1 MNNIINSFNFTSSPY
16 LKAVIT
22 ILIFLVLAKFADIF
36 FSRLL
41 RKFTSF
47 TRTDLDDRIIGL
59 VHRPVFYT
67 VLFMGI
73 ALSLSYP
80 SLSEKVRLYT
90 ESLLYSLLII
100 VWMITIIRFSSLII
114 EHFVQKQADTA
125 GLRREIV
132 PIVENIS
139 KITVIAIA
147 LMVLLSVW
155 DINITPLVA
164 SAGIAGAVVAFA
176 AKDAMA
182 NIFGGIS
189 IFIDRPFKVGDY
201 IILDQ
206 GERGEVV
213 SIGIRSTR
221 IKTRDD
227 ILITIPNSI
236 IANSKIINESA
247 PVPKFRMKVPV
258 SVAYGSDID
267 LVERVLLE
275 IARGNDSV
283 STDPEPRVRF
293 RAFGDS
299 ALNFE
304 LLCWTDEPAYRGRIL
319 HELNSE
325 IYRGFSRQDI
335 RIPFPQRDLHIYR
348 EEM

>member
-1 MNNIINSFNFTSSPY
+1 MNDFINYFNALSSPY
-16 LKAVIT
+16 LKAVFT
-22 ILIFLVLAKFADIF
+22 ILFFVILAKLADIF
-36 FSRLL
+36 FSKLL
-41 RKFTSF
+41 KKFTGF

-59 VHRPVFYT
+59 LHRPVFLT
-67 VLFMGI
+67 VLFAGI
-73 ALSLSYP
+73 ALSISYI
-80 SLSEKVRLYT
+80 SMSEKVKFYA
-90 ESLLYSLLII
+90 ESFLYSLLII
-100 VWMITIIRFSSLII
+100 VWMITIIRVSSLLI
-114 EHFVQKQADTA
+114 EYSAQKQADTA

-132 PIVENIS
+132 PVIENIS

-147 LMVLLSVW
+147 LMVLLSLW
-155 DINITPLVA
+155 KINITPLVA

-189 IFIDRPFKVGDY
+189 IFMDRPFKVGDY

-227 ILITIPNSI
+227 ILITVPNSI

-267 LVERVLLE
+267 LVERVLME
-275 IARGNDSV
+275 IAGGNDGV
-283 STDPEPRVRF
+283 SRDPEPRVRF

-304 LLCWTDEPAYRGRIL
+304 LLCWTGEPSHRGRIL
-319 HELNSE
+319 HELNKE
-325 IYRGFSRQDI
+325 IYRSFNREDI

>member
-1 MNNIINSFNFTSSPY
+1 MSDIINSFNLTSSPY
-16 LKAVIT
+16 LKAVVT
-22 ILIFLVLAKFADIF
+22 ILFFLILAKLADIF
-36 FSRLL
+36 FSKVL
-41 RKFTSF
+41 RKFASF
-47 TRTDLDDRIIGL
+47 TRTDLDDSIIGL
-59 VHRPVFYT
+59 FHRPVFLT
-67 VLFMGI
+67 VLIAGI
-73 ALSLSYP
+73 ALSVSYP
-80 SLSEKVRLYT
+80 AMSEKVKFYV
-90 ESLLYSLLII
+90 ESFLYSLLII
-100 VWMITIIRFSSLII
+100 VWMITIIRISSMLI
-114 EHFVQKQADTA
+114 EHFVQKQTDTA

-132 PIVENIS
+132 PVIENVS

-155 DINITPLVA
+155 NINITPLVA
-164 SAGIAGAVVAFA
+164 SAGLVGAVVAFA
-176 AKDAMA
+176 AKDAMS

-189 IFIDRPFKVGDY
+189 IFMDRPFKVGDY

-267 LVERVLLE
+267 LVEKVLLE
-275 IARGNDSV
+275 IAGGNDSV

-304 LLCWTDEPAYRGRIL
+304 LLCWTGEPAYRGRIL

-325 IYRGFSRQDI
+325 IYRSFNREGI
-335 RIPFPQRDLHIYR
+335 RIPFPQRDLHISR
-348 EEM
+348 EEL